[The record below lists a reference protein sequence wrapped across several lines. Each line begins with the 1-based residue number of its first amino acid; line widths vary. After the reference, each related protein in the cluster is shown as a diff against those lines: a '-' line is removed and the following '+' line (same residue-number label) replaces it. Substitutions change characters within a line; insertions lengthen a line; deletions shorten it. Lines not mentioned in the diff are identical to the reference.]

1 MLIYTAIPSKARK
14 KAKKVTKQRKPK
26 KQFVEMKAKPLT
38 VYRAAGTEHIP
49 SGINRFLETT
59 EPKNHVPLQYEGEM
73 AEREKAAQEV
83 IKKRAKTLAPAFNK
97 GPLQPVTSVEQA
109 KWIGRK

>member
-14 KAKKVTKQRKPK
+14 KAKKVIKQRTPK
-26 KQFVEMKAKPLT
+26 KQFVEKKAKPLT

-59 EPKNHVPLQYEGEM
+59 APKNTVPLRYEGEM
-73 AEREKAAQEV
+73 AEREAAAQQAIEAR
-83 IKKRAKTLAPAFNK
+83 KKTVAPAFNK